1 MFSLELPA
9 SKCHPGPPHG
19 YFHVK
24 LGNKQSI
31 GTSHRTKSI
40 HPLVG
45 LRRYIA
51 TPENLP
57 ETADLK
63 MVESLEIS
71 KRVQWTHLFGLFS
84 STAQPRKSRHGSTA
98 RVAWAADHQRIWHCW
113 RAQVHGFK
121 SPLSAGYTTKRSKV
135 AQPSLHTCHL
145 QCVLRQTTPSLSS
158 LFHDS
163 GAQCYQPPIHLIAA
177 ITKKNKK
184 TSGATCPK
192 PSY

>member
-1 MFSLELPA
+1 MLEFPNFKPVLKKLSDSAFSLELPA

-19 YFHVK
+19 YFYVK

-57 ETADLK
+57 KTADLK

-71 KRVQWTHLFGLFS
+71 KRVQ
-84 STAQPRKSRHGSTA
+84 
-98 RVAWAADHQRIWHCW
+98 
-113 RAQVHGFK
+113 
-121 SPLSAGYTTKRSKV
+121 
-135 AQPSLHTCHL
+135 
-145 QCVLRQTTPSLSS
+145 
-158 LFHDS
+158 
-163 GAQCYQPPIHLIAA
+163 
-177 ITKKNKK
+177 
-184 TSGATCPK
+184 
-192 PSY
+192 

>member
-24 LGNKQSI
+24 LNKQSI

-63 MVESLEIS
+63 MVENLEIS
-71 KRVQWTHLFGLFS
+71 KRVQWTHLFGCS
-84 STAQPRKSRHGSTA
+84 APRPSLENPDTEAPPAWLGPLISKGFGTVGVRKFMDSNPSFDQLYKKKIKSLPTQVFILAIYSVCCAKLSHLSPFFFMT
-98 RVAWAADHQRIWHCW
+98 
-113 RAQVHGFK
+113 QVH
-121 SPLSAGYTTKRSKV
+121 SATNPQST
-135 AQPSLHTCHL
+135 SLHWKML
-145 QCVLRQTTPSLSS
+145 Q
-158 LFHDS
+158 
-163 GAQCYQPPIHLIAA
+163 
-177 ITKKNKK
+177 
-184 TSGATCPK
+184 
-192 PSY
+192 

>member
-63 MVESLEIS
+63 MVGKLGDFQKGTMNSSL
-71 KRVQWTHLFGLFS
+71 WLFS
-84 STAQPRKSRHGSTA
+84 STAQPRKLRHGSTA
-98 RVAWAADHQRIWHCW
+98 RVAWAADQTKDLALLACASSWI
-113 RAQVHGFK
+113 QI
-121 SPLSAGYTTKRSKV
+121 PLSTSYTTKRSKV
-135 AQPSLHTCHL
+135 CQPSLHTCHL
-145 QCVLRQTTPSLSS
+145 QSVLRQTIPSLSI

-163 GAQCYQPPIHLIAA
+163 GAQCYQSPIHLIAA

-192 PSY
+192 PS